1 MRAISPPTAGPAER
15 ADWLDVARG
24 ATITLVVLLHA
35 DLMLMMVGE
44 WSVLLHLVALALFPL
59 RMPLFFLVA
68 GVLAAG
74 MLARPPGRVLRER
87 VAHYLWVWAVWTTL
101 GYGLVNGL
109 LLPAL
114 GLGTLGGMFAPRVDP
129 LEHLLSSTSWA
140 WFLYA
145 LALFFAAALALR
157 RLPPALHLGIA
168 VLLAL
173 PGVFGWGEAVGLGV
187 LDRFLH
193 YPYFVAGWLGA
204 ARLRRAAPRLG
215 QPWVV
220 LALGLLWVGLTIA
233 AHLAGLLQTIPGRI
247 ALSVVA
253 VPAALAG
260 AVLLARSRRLSAP
273 LRRIG
278 RSTLAIYLLH
288 PWLLLLL
295 VQLEPPAWLPPW
307 AWTLALVAAAT
318 ALPLLLERPL
328 ARVPG
333 LMALPWR
340 GAPAA
345 IRAGQTGSASAAPI
359 SRARKPSGFAV
370 RTPADAASG
379 ALGGGRSQGRV

>member
-1 MRAISPPTAGPAER
+1 MRELSRLSAAGAAER

-35 DLMLMMVGE
+35 DVMLMMVGE

-74 MLARPPGRVLRER
+74 MLARPAGRVLRDR
-87 VAHYLWVWAVWTTL
+87 VAHYLWVWAVWTAL
-101 GYGLVNGL
+101 GYGLVNSL

-114 GLGTLGGMFAPRVDP
+114 GLGTLGGLFEPRVDP

-145 LALFFAAALALR
+145 LALFFATALALR

-173 PGVFGWGEAVGLGV
+173 PGVFGWGEAMGLGV

-215 QPWVV
+215 QSWLV
-220 LALGLLWVGLTIA
+220 LALGLVWVGLTIA
-233 AHLAGLLQTIPGRI
+233 AHLAELLQTIPARV
-247 ALSVVA
+247 ALSLVA

-260 AVLLARSRRLSAP
+260 AVLLARSRLLSAP

-278 RSTLAIYLLH
+278 RSTLAVYLLH

-295 VQLEPPAWLPPW
+295 VQLQSPEWLPPW

-340 GAPAA
+340 GAQPAA
-345 IRAGQTGSASAAPI
+345 AKGRGGPRRSLE
-359 SRARKPSGFAV
+359 ARS
-370 RTPADAASG
+370 
-379 ALGGGRSQGRV
+379 